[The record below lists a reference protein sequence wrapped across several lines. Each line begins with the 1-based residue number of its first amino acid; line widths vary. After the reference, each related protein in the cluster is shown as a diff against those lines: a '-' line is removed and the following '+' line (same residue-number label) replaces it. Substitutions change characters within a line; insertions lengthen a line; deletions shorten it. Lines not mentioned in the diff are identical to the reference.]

1 MSSVLII
8 AVMVIVIYLLFRNV
22 QRDNKIEA
30 FCSDQNPEYVRL
42 KNLLEDCT
50 LVNKDFRIVGI
61 DFELTAGGSARY
73 TIRFFDFGNMV
84 LSVQQN
90 TLEWVEQRISS
101 DYNAE
106 VYGQKG
112 PSDLRAVIQNAMDRA
127 THARLL
133 HQEQFDAKFFK
144 SLFAYRPSESRK
156 YVIRSPFESYA
167 SSGGKYI
174 VDTDLW
180 RIEGDNAIYTDYLSF
195 DTVPKELV
203 PFIIEKAAKEFNCS
217 IRRYSDGCYISSI
230 S

>member
-50 LVNKDFRIVGI
+50 LVNKDFRVQIA
-61 DFELTAGGSARY
+61 FELTVGGAVRY
-73 TIRFFDFGNMV
+73 TINFLDIK
-84 LSVQQN
+84 N
-90 TLEWVEQRISS
+90 TLLIFQYTLKEIEQRISS

-112 PSDLRAVIQNAMDRA
+112 SADMRTVIRNASDTAF
-127 THARLL
+127 HARLL
-133 HQEQFDAKFFK
+133 HQKQQDANFFQN
-144 SLFAYRPSESRK
+144 LFVSRPPESRE
-156 YVIRSPFESYA
+156 YIIRSPFESYA
-167 SSGGKYI
+167 SSGGEYI
-174 VDTDLW
+174 LDTDLW
-180 RIEGDNAIYTDYLSF
+180 KREEDITVYTDHLRF

-217 IRRYSDGCYISSI
+217 VRRYSDGCYISSI